1 MELHEIPAAFQS
13 KLRLGA
19 VAALMAG
26 PKDFTTLQKLTA
38 ATAGNLGKQLET
50 LEAEGYIASRKEFL
64 SRRPKTTYELTDLG
78 RETFLAYVK
87 LLESIVSGAGDN

>member
-13 KLRLGA
+13 KLRLAA

-38 ATAGNLGKQLET
+38 ATAGNLGRQLEQ
-50 LEAEGYIASRKEFL
+50 LEAEGYIASRKEFF
-64 SRRPKTTYELTDLG
+64 SRRPRTTYALTDTG
-78 RETFLAYVK
+78 RETFLSYVK
-87 LLESIVSGAGDN
+87 LLESIVSGGT

>member
-19 VAALMAG
+19 IAALMAG
-26 PKDFTTLQKLTA
+26 PKDFTTLQKLTD

-50 LEAEGYIASRKEFL
+50 LESEGYIASRKELF
-64 SRRPKTTYELTDLG
+64 SRRPKTTYELTEKG
-78 RETFLAYVK
+78 RETFLSYVA
-87 LLESIVSGAGDN
+87 LLERIVGGGQ

>member
-50 LEAEGYIASRKEFL
+50 LEAEGYISSRKEFL
-64 SRRPKTTYELTDLG
+64 SRRPRTTYELTQTG
-78 RETFLAYVK
+78 RETFLSYVK
-87 LLESIVSGAGDN
+87 LLESVVSGGDQ